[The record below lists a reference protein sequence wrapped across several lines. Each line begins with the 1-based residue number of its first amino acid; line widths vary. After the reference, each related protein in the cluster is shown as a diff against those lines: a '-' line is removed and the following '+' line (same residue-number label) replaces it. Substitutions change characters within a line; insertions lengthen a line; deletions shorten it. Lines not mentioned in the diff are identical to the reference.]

1 MNRLYLLA
9 GCVLLATALALVA
22 GCSSTSTG
30 PITRAVGDTTSSV
43 YQTASVVFDTAQSY
57 GVEALSGTFDM
68 AASVYAVQSPNH
80 PTGSPSVVSPVF
92 HADSKY
98 WYRSRSGTS
107 YTHPF
112 GHPDSILDSIPW
124 LQQDSVQF
132 RNGDSAVMTPDSA
145 SLVEVKSGCSFRAHA
160 ANGPDSLL
168 ASHTFDVTGAP
179 GQIWSKGSV
188 VINATGSTHA
198 DLTRLRHRHDS
209 LTVCDVAVDLNS
221 SWQNINT
228 NITMALDSGQC
239 PTSGVI
245 NHMGTLN
252 VACSNGVDSLKF
264 AGAWAR
270 TKTFNNGMVTIVYV
284 SPTTQWTVTRT
295 CGSDAGGLLAPM
307 GSDRTDPL
315 AVK

>member
-1 MNRLYLLA
+1 MNRLFLLA
-9 GCVLLATALALVA
+9 GFAALAMMLALIV

-30 PITRAVGDTTSSV
+30 PITRMVGDTTSSV

-57 GVEALSGTFDM
+57 GVQALSGTFDV
-68 AASVYAVQSPNH
+68 ATTVYATLSPNH
-80 PTGSPSVVSPVF
+80 PGSPSAVAPVF
-92 HADSKY
+92 HAASKY

-132 RNGDSAVMTPDSA
+132 RNSDSAMMTPDSA
-145 SLVEVKSGCSFRAHA
+145 SLVEVRSGCSFRAHA

-179 GQIWSKGSV
+179 GQIWSKGNV
-188 VINATGSTHA
+188 VINSNGSTHA
-198 DLTRLRHRHDS
+198 DLTKLKHRHDS

-221 SWQNINT
+221 SWQNINA

-245 NHMGTLN
+245 NHIGMLN
-252 VACSNGVDSLKF
+252 VSCSNGLDSLKF

-284 SPTTQWTVTRT
+284 SPTTQWTVTKT
-295 CGSDAGGLLAPM
+295 CGSNGGGMLAPI
-307 GSDRTDPL
+307 GGTKSDPL
-315 AVK
+315 AAK